1 MALTPRIALG
11 FCIVMAAQWA
21 VAASPA
27 VPSTAQSAAPSAA
40 PPEIPLLEPGLWTF
54 EIETR
59 REGQPVEKRTIRD
72 CVEFRGLYSAD
83 RPQECARNS
92 VTRAADGKSLLVE
105 LECRVEPQAA
115 RYARLTEAEGRGP
128 LDFRELG
135 VRISSRSVF
144 TGDLRKAYRR
154 ENRTSVEWPLGETQ
168 VTQSVT
174 VGRWQG
180 ATCPKDLPPDDLM
193 RWVTV
198 PRAPAEMSSAEA
210 APAEENPPA
219 IKGEPVTQPVM
230 HPGLWRTRITTTVD
244 DAASTVTDKT
254 RCQRGMPGGKGRSIP
269 EGLALNVCTG
279 RDDIRIEMQA
289 SDIVMTTRCE
299 VPPMH
304 IMRADL
310 DFVRPSLIV
319 RSRSD
324 FRGDFSRR
332 FQVRHDTEVRYPSG
346 RVSKILS
353 VNELERV
360 GDCPADAEEGS

>member
-1 MALTPRIALG
+1 MALTPRIAVGLC
-11 FCIVMAAQWA
+11 FLAAAQWGI
-21 VAASPA
+21 AASPGA
-27 VPSTAQSAAPSAA
+27 PSTAPSAA
-40 PPEIPLLEPGLWTF
+40 PPEIPLLEPGLWIF

-72 CVEFRGLYSAD
+72 CVDFRGLYSAD

-92 VTRAADGKSLLVE
+92 ATRSADGKSLLVE
-105 LECRVEPQAA
+105 LECRVEPQVA

-128 LDFRELG
+128 LDLRELG
-135 VRISSRSVF
+135 ARISSRSVF

-180 ATCPKDLPPDDLM
+180 AACPEDLPPDDLM
-193 RWVTV
+193 RWVTM
-198 PRAPAEMSSAEA
+198 PR